1 MLATRFRS
9 AAILFGIVIIP
20 ALLGGLPFFALV
32 VLIAILASLEFNQ
45 LLRSGGYHPLAWLTI
60 SLSLLFVFQA
70 QWPALLPISL
80 LLTGIVI
87 GTLLLSLWHQSP
99 QPVTDWALMLAGAF
113 YLGWLPGHAI
123 TLRALP
129 EGLAWL
135 TLGAF
140 MVWAGDVS
148 AFFAGRAWGRH
159 RWWPRHSPKKSW
171 EGYIAGA
178 LATMLVGLLGGHYWV
193 GLTWLEGSAL
203 GVLVGLVVPLGDL
216 AESMLKRQVHAKDS
230 GTTIP
235 GHGGVLDRIDTLLI
249 AVPLVFYWASTMP
262 RWPF

>member
-1 MLATRFRS
+1 MLATRVKS
-9 AAILFGIVIIP
+9 AAILFAIVIIP

-32 VLIAILASLEFNQ
+32 ALITALASDEFNK
-45 LLRSGGYHPLAWLTI
+45 LLRSGGHYPQAWLVI
-60 SLSLLFVFQA
+60 SLSLLFIVQA
-70 QWPALLPISL
+70 QWATLLPLPL

-99 QPVTDWALMLAGAF
+99 QPVTDWALMLAGSL
-113 YLGWLPGHAI
+113 YLGWLSGHAI
-123 TLRALP
+123 TLRTLP
-129 EGLAWL
+129 NGLTWL
-135 TLGAF
+135 ALGAF

-193 GLTWLEGSAL
+193 GLGWLEGSVL
-203 GVLVGLVVPLGDL
+203 GALVGLVVPLGDL

-249 AVPLVFYWASTMP
+249 ALPLVFYWASAMP